1 MGAWALAIRL
11 ENGVGRGRTGLSGG
25 EEPAGGVAGEVEV
38 TTFLAMGQQSGVLA
52 CGSEGQ
58 PVGSDKVR
66 TCTRPLTQEILS
78 EDLFCARHGGGRR
91 SKQDR

>member
-11 ENGVGRGRTGLSGG
+11 ENGVGRGRTGCR
-25 EEPAGGVAGEVEV
+25 EERSRRVGWPQEVEV
-38 TTFLAMGQQSGVLA
+38 TTFLAMEQQSGVLA
-52 CGSEGQ
+52 CGSKGQ

-78 EDLFCARHGGGRR
+78 EDLFCARHGGGHR